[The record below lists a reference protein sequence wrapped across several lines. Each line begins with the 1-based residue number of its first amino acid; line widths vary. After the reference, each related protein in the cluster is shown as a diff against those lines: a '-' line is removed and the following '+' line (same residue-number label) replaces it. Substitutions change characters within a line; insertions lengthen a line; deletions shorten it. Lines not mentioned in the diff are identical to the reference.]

1 MSVVKA
7 RVNSA
12 EIGRVKDSAKTGDE
26 RDSGRIDWDG
36 KTESEGV
43 KEGMGLDLE
52 VQCLKGKQDSLK
64 TTSLE
69 TKQVLEA
76 KS

>member
-7 RVNSA
+7 GVNSA
-12 EIGRVKDSAKTGDE
+12 ETGRVKDSAETG
-26 RDSGRIDWDG
+26 WDG
-36 KTESEGV
+36 KTELEGV

>member
-12 EIGRVKDSAKTGDE
+12 KTGRVKDSAETGDE
-26 RDSGRIDWDG
+26 RDSGTTDWDG
-36 KTESEGV
+36 KIELEGV

-52 VQCLKGKQDSLK
+52 VQCLKGK
-64 TTSLE
+64 
-69 TKQVLEA
+69 
-76 KS
+76 

>member
-1 MSVVKA
+1 MFAVKE
-7 RVNSA
+7 RVNSI
-12 EIGRVKDSAKTGDE
+12 ETGRVKDSAETGDE
-26 RDSGRIDWDG
+26 RDSGRTNWDG

-43 KEGMGLDLE
+43 KEGVGLDLE

>member
-12 EIGRVKDSAKTGDE
+12 EIRRVKDSAKTGDE

-52 VQCLKGKQDSLK
+52 IGRAHV
-64 TTSLE
+64 
-69 TKQVLEA
+69 
-76 KS
+76 

>member
-1 MSVVKA
+1 MFAVKE
-7 RVNSA
+7 RVNSI
-12 EIGRVKDSAKTGDE
+12 ETRRVKDSVETADE
-26 RDSGRIDWDG
+26 RDSGRTNWDG

-43 KEGMGLDLE
+43 KEGVGLDLE